1 VGSGQWVMGSG
12 KKKNMQERRCR
23 RRATKIKINRRRQ
36 IGRNGWE
43 MADKK
48 QQKGKMIKGDSYC
61 YYFSIKNDIEK

>member
-1 VGSGQWVMGSG
+1 
-12 KKKNMQERRCR
+12 
-23 RRATKIKINRRRQ
+23 
-36 IGRNGWE
+36 